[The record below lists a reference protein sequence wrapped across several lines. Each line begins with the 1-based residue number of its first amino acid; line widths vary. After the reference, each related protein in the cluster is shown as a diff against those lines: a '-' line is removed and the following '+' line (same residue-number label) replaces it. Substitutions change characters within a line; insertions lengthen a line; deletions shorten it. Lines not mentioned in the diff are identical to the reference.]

1 MRKLITIFL
10 VCACVLL
17 TTTAARGGLI
27 ISFDE
32 NGSGKLDTGTSII
45 PLDYGVEDTLY
56 YVLPIAVVEGD
67 VAVMEESGLID
78 TISDVLRFVNNP
90 AGAVV
95 GSRVY
100 VYSDMGESDLAD
112 VGIPPLGSNV
122 VEVREV
128 VVNGLI
134 GVFDYT
140 PASGQPGGNPYPGGT
155 LHTYNFTSD
164 VVPEPATIAMLGLG
178 VLSLLRRKR

>member
-10 VCACVLL
+10 VCACVVL

-27 ISFDE
+27 MSFDE
-32 NGSGKLDTGTSII
+32 NGNGTLDTGTSII

-78 TISDVLRFVNNP
+78 TISDVLRFVNDP
-90 AGAVV
+90 AGAV
-95 GSRVY
+95 GSRIY
-100 VYSDMGESDLAD
+100 VYSDIGESDLAD

-140 PASGQPGGNPYPGGT
+140 PASGQPGCNPNPGGT

-164 VVPEPATIAMLGLG
+164 VPEPATIALLGLG